1 MALLEAGVNA
11 GASLLGGVFG
21 YFGQKSANQ
30 AALQRMREQND
41 FAERMWNKGNE
52 YNTPYEQRKRYEAA
66 GINPYL
72 ALGNIQAGNAQGS
85 VSPAPPAP
93 VGNAGAFL
101 GAGIAGGANAAVNT
115 YLQNQLISSQVEK
128 NLADADAVREDT
140 PYIGRRNE
148 ADIASTEAG
157 TESTKTKTD
166 LDKVNILIANA
177 SLDRLKQM
185 TPLELQLMQANAE
198 NVTANTSLTKLQ
210 EKIQDWEFK
219 NIKPLEAMEIKARI
233 SQAYAMIGYLVA
245 QKRLSVAQ
253 AELVSKQVVTE
264 MTREH
269 GMHIDNLIREEDYRN
284 YSINFWNEM
293 DNKQAQTRYL
303 KEQADK
309 TDNDDT
315 RAWVGL
321 VMDGVER
328 GASYVMPG
336 AGGLSKAARAA
347 SRAGSYGLRG
357 GAVPRMRSMMQ
368 PSEKFMPGYR
378 QLGNIKPNNG
388 R

>member
-1 MALLEAGVNA
+1 MPLLEAGVNA
-11 GASLLGGVFG
+11 GASLLGGVLS
-21 YFGQKSANQ
+21 YFGQKSANA

-41 FAERMWNKGNE
+41 FAERMWNEGNK

-93 VGNAGAFL
+93 VGNAGAYL
-101 GAGIAGGANAAVNT
+101 GAGVAGGANAAVNT
-115 YLQNQLISSQVEK
+115 YLQNQLISSQVQK
-128 NLADADAVREDT
+128 NLADADAVRTDT

-157 TESTKTKTD
+157 TENTRTKTE
-166 LDKVNILIANA
+166 LDRVNILVATA
-177 SLDRLKQM
+177 DLDRLKQM
-185 TPLELQLMQANAE
+185 TPLEVQLMNANVE

-219 NIKPLEAMEIKARI
+219 NIKPLEAVELKARI
-233 SQAYAMIGYLVA
+233 SQAYATIGYFVAQGRLAIATAGLVA
-245 QKRLSVAQ
+245 Q
-253 AELVSKQVVTE
+253 QVVTE
-264 MTREH
+264 LTRQR
-269 GMHIDNLIREEDYRN
+269 GLQLDNLLKEKDYRN
-284 YSINFWNEM
+284 YEENFLNEM
-293 DNKQAQTRYL
+293 NNKRAQTRYL
-303 KEQADK
+303 NEQADK

-321 VMDGVER
+321 VMDGLER

>member
-30 AALQRMREQND
+30 AALERMREQNA
-41 FAERMWNKGNE
+41 FAERMWNEGNK

-72 ALGNIQAGNAQGS
+72 ALGNIQSGNAQGS

-101 GAGIAGGANAAVNT
+101 GASIAGSANAAVNT
-115 YLQNQLISSQVEK
+115 YMQNQLISSQVEK
-128 NLADADAVREDT
+128 NLAEADATRTDT

-157 TESTKTKTD
+157 TENTRTKTE
-166 LDKVNILIANA
+166 LDRVNILMATA

-185 TPLELQLMQANAE
+185 TPIEIQLMQANVE

-219 NIKPLEAMEIKARI
+219 NIKPLEAMELKARI
-233 SQAYAMIGYLVA
+233 SQAHAMIGYLVA
-245 QKRLSVAQ
+245 QGRLSVAQ
-253 AELVSKQVVTE
+253 AGLVARQTLTE
-264 MTREH
+264 ITRES
-269 GMHIDNLIREEDYRN
+269 GMHVDNLIKQEDYRN

-293 DNKQAQTRYL
+293 DNKKAQTRYL
-303 KEQADK
+303 NEQADK

-357 GAVPRMRSMMQ
+357 GAVPRMRSMIQ

>member
-11 GASLLGGVFG
+11 GASLLGGVFS
-21 YFGQKSANQ
+21 YFGQKSANA

-41 FAERMWNKGNE
+41 FAERMWNEGNK

-85 VSPAPPAP
+85 VTPAPPAP
-93 VGNAGAFL
+93 VGNAGAYL
-101 GAGIAGGANAAVNT
+101 GAGVAGAANAAVNT
-115 YLQNQLISSQVEK
+115 YLQNQLISSQVQK

-157 TESTKTKTD
+157 TENTRTKTD
-166 LDKVNILIANA
+166 LDRVNILVANA
-177 SLDRLKQM
+177 DLDRLKQM
-185 TPLELQLMQANAE
+185 TPLEVQLMQANVE

-210 EKIQDWEFK
+210 EKIQDWEFH
-219 NIKPLEAMEIKARI
+219 NIKPLEAMELKARI
-233 SQAYAMIGYLVA
+233 SQAHAMIGYLVA
-245 QKRLSVAQ
+245 QGRLSVAQ
-253 AELVSKQVVTE
+253 AGLVARQTLTE
-264 MTREH
+264 ITREH
-269 GMHIDNLIREEDYRN
+269 GLHIDNLIREEDYRN

-293 DNKQAQTRYL
+293 DNKKAQTRYL
-303 KEQADK
+303 NEQADK

-321 VMDGVER
+321 VMDGTER
-328 GASYVMPG
+328 AASYLMPG
-336 AGGLSKAARAA
+336 ASGATRALESGASRIQSALARTAQRRAA
-347 SRAGSYGLRG
+347 AAANRPSVPPRPALPKARG
-357 GAVPRMRSMMQ
+357 FNR
-368 PSEKFMPGYR
+368 
-378 QLGNIKPNNG
+378 
-388 R
+388 

>member
-1 MALLEAGVNA
+1 MSLLEAGVTA

-21 YFGQKSANQ
+21 YFGQKSAN
-30 AALQRMREQND
+30 AEALKRMREQND

-52 YNTPYEQRKRYEAA
+52 YNTPYEQRKRYELA

-85 VSPAPPAP
+85 VTPAPPAP
-93 VGNAGAFL
+93 VGNAGAFI
-101 GAGIAGGANAAVNT
+101 GSGANQAVNA

-140 PYIGRRNE
+140 PFIGRRNE

-157 TESTKTKTD
+157 TENTRARTE
-166 LDKVNILIANA
+166 LDKVNTLVATA
-177 SLDRLKQM
+177 SLDRLEQM
-185 TPLELQLMQANAE
+185 TPIEIQLMQANVE

-210 EKIQDWEFK
+210 ELIQDWEFK
-219 NIKPLEAMEIKARI
+219 NIKPLEAQEIKARI
-233 SQAYAMIGYLVA
+233 AQSYAMIGYFVAQGRLSIAQAGLVA
-245 QKRLSVAQ
+245 RQTL
-253 AELVSKQVVTE
+253 TE
-264 MTREH
+264 ITREH
-269 GMHIDNLIREEDYRN
+269 GMHIDNLINEEDYRN
-284 YSINFWNEM
+284 YSVRFWNEM
-293 DNKQAQTRYL
+293 DNKTAQTRYL

-328 GASYVMPG
+328 GASYAMPG
-336 AGGLSKAARAA
+336 VGGLSKAARAA

>member
-11 GASLLGGVFG
+11 GASLLGGVFS
-21 YFGQKSANQ
+21 YFGQKSANA

-41 FAERMWNKGNE
+41 FAERMWNEGNK

-85 VSPAPPAP
+85 VTPAPPAP
-93 VGNAGAFL
+93 VGNAGAYL
-101 GAGIAGGANAAVNT
+101 GAGVAGAANAAVNT
-115 YLQNQLISSQVEK
+115 YLQNQLISSEVEK
-128 NLADADAVREDT
+128 NLAEADATRTDT

-157 TESTKTKTD
+157 TENTRARTE
-166 LDKVNILIANA
+166 LDKVNTLVATAN
-177 SLDRLKQM
+177 LDRLKQM
-185 TPLELQLMQANAE
+185 TPIEIQLMQANVE

-219 NIKPLEAMEIKARI
+219 NIKPLEAMELKARI
-233 SQAYAMIGYLVA
+233 SQAHAMIGYLVA
-245 QKRLSVAQ
+245 QGRLSVAQ
-253 AELVSKQVVTE
+253 AGLVARQTLTE
-264 MTREH
+264 ITREH
-269 GMHIDNLIREEDYRN
+269 GMHVDNLIREEDYRN

-293 DNKQAQTRYL
+293 DNKKAQTRYL
-303 KEQADK
+303 NEQADK

-321 VMDGVER
+321 VMDGTER
-328 GASYVMPG
+328 AASYVMPG
-336 AGGLSKAARAA
+336 ASGATRALESGASRIQSALARTAQRRAA
-347 SRAGSYGLRG
+347 AAANRSVVPPRPGLPKGRG
-357 GAVPRMRSMMQ
+357 FNR
-368 PSEKFMPGYR
+368 
-378 QLGNIKPNNG
+378 
-388 R
+388 

>member
-93 VGNAGAFL
+93 VGNAGAYL

-115 YLQNQLISSQVEK
+115 YLQNQLISSQVQK
-128 NLADADAVREDT
+128 NLADADAVRTDT

-157 TESTKTKTD
+157 TENMRTKTD
-166 LDKVNILIANA
+166 LDRVNILIANA
-177 SLDRLKQM
+177 DLDRIKQM
-185 TPLELQLMQANAE
+185 TPIEVQMMQANVE

-210 EKIQDWEFK
+210 ERINDWEFK
-219 NIKPLEAMEIKARI
+219 NIKPLQAQDLKARI
-233 SQAYAMIGYLVA
+233 SQAYATIGYLVA
-245 QKRLSVAQ
+245 QGRLSNAQAGLVAQ
-253 AELVSKQVVTE
+253 MTLTEIQKTEGVRWDNMIKKDDFGRRDTEFWTE
-264 MTREH
+264 ME
-269 GMHIDNLIREEDYRN
+269 
-284 YSINFWNEM
+284 
-293 DNKQAQTRYL
+293 NKRAQTNYL
-303 KEQADK
+303 NTQRDK
-309 TDNDDT
+309 TEDDNV
-315 RAWVGL
+315 REWFGV
-321 VMDGVER
+321 VMDVFNTGMSMA
-328 GASYVMPG
+328 GMAAGSPG
-336 AGGLSKAARAA
+336 AGVSGSL
-347 SRAGSYGLRG
+347 GSYGLKG
-357 GAVPRMRSMMQ
+357 GAVPKSRSMMQ
-368 PSEKFMPGYR
+368 PSGTFYPSYKSF
-378 QLGNIKPNNG
+378 GNKK
-388 R
+388 

>member
-41 FAERMWNKGNE
+41 FVERMWNKGNE

-101 GAGIAGGANAAVNT
+101 GAGISGGANAAVNT
-115 YLQNQLISSQVEK
+115 YLQNQLISSQVQK
-128 NLADADAVREDT
+128 NLADADAVRTDT

-157 TESTKTKTD
+157 TENMRTKTD
-166 LDKVNILIANA
+166 LDRVNILIANA
-177 SLDRLKQM
+177 DLDRIKQM
-185 TPLELQLMQANAE
+185 TPIEVQMMQANVE

-210 EKIQDWEFK
+210 ERINDWEFK
-219 NIKPLEAMEIKARI
+219 NIKPLQAQELKARI
-233 SQAYAMIGYLVA
+233 SQAYATIGYLVA
-245 QKRLSVAQ
+245 QGRLSNAQAGLVAQ
-253 AELVSKQVVTE
+253 MTLTEIQKTEGVRWDNMLKKDDFGRREVDFWTE
-264 MTREH
+264 ME
-269 GMHIDNLIREEDYRN
+269 
-284 YSINFWNEM
+284 
-293 DNKQAQTRYL
+293 NKRAQTKYL
-303 KEQADK
+303 NSQSDK
-309 TDNDDT
+309 TDDDNT
-315 RAWVGL
+315 RAWFGV
-321 VMDGVER
+321 VMDILGT
-328 GASYVMPG
+328 GASAGAPG
-336 AGGLSKAARAA
+336 ASAGAPGAV
-347 SRAGSYGLRG
+347 GSYGLNG
-357 GAVPRMRSMMQ
+357 GAVPRMRSTLQ
-368 PSEKFMPGYR
+368 PSEKFMPGYKA
-378 QLGNIKPNNG
+378 LGNIKPYNK
-388 R
+388 

>member
-101 GAGIAGGANAAVNT
+101 GAGIAGGANAAVNA
-115 YLQNQLISSQVEK
+115 YMQNQLISSQVQK
-128 NLADADAVREDT
+128 NLAEADATRTDI

-148 ADIASTEAG
+148 AGIASTEAG
-157 TESTKTKTD
+157 TENTRTKTD
-166 LDKVNILIANA
+166 LDRVNILVANA
-177 SLDRLKQM
+177 DLDRIKQM
-185 TPLELQLMQANAE
+185 TPIEVQMMQANVE

-210 EKIQDWEFK
+210 ERINDWEFK
-219 NIKPLEAMEIKARI
+219 NIKPLQAQELKARI
-233 SQAYAMIGYLVA
+233 SQAYATIGYLVA
-245 QKRLSVAQ
+245 QGRLSNAQAGLVAQ
-253 AELVSKQVVTE
+253 MTLTEIQKTEGVRWDNMIKKDDFGRRDTEFWTE
-264 MTREH
+264 ME
-269 GMHIDNLIREEDYRN
+269 
-284 YSINFWNEM
+284 
-293 DNKQAQTRYL
+293 NKRAQTNYL
-303 KEQADK
+303 NTQRDK
-309 TDNDDT
+309 TEDDNV
-315 RAWVGL
+315 REWFGV
-321 VMDGVER
+321 VMDVFNTGMSMAGMPAGSPSA
-328 GASYVMPG
+328 GASG
-336 AGGLSKAARAA
+336 SL
-347 SRAGSYGLRG
+347 GSYGLKG
-357 GAVPRMRSMMQ
+357 GAVPKSR
-368 PSEKFMPGYR
+368 
-378 QLGNIKPNNG
+378 
-388 R
+388 